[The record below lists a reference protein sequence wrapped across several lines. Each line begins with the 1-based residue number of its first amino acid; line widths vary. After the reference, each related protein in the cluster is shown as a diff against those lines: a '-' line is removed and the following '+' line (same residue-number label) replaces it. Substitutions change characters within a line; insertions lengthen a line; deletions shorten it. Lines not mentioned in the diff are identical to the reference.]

1 MRLLRSFGFAVEGI
15 VHTYKTQANFR
26 IHTWITAGII
36 IASLVLR
43 VSWDQAALLALLI
56 GLVLQAELFNTALE
70 AIVDHVSPEYHAL
83 AKIAKDCAAGAVF
96 VTAGVAIVVGA
107 LIFGPKLWAV
117 FAR

>member
-26 IHTWITAGII
+26 IHTWITVGII
-36 IASLVLR
+36 IAIFALR
-43 VSWDQAALLALLI
+43 VSLDQAAILVLLI

-107 LIFGPKLWAV
+107 LVFGPKLWAV